1 MTLAT
6 IESKALKLTL
16 KERGQLAAKLIASL
30 DEADPEEVNRMWM
43 DEAQRRYQ
51 NLIAGRAKL
60 VPARDVMARARKALR
75 R

>member
-30 DEADPEEVNRMWM
+30 DEADPQEVNRMWM

-51 NLIAGRAKL
+51 NLVSGRAKL
-60 VPARDVMARARKALR
+60 FPARDVMARARKALR